1 MKLIQVDSG
10 WLTIPEDIVY
20 YGDRTFFNFAATGGN
35 ATIEMVVTIDGSTLR
50 ASITN
55 ASVIAVDATLTLRRR
70 GLHSPASLTYSVTV
84 TVTRDQDVA
93 VETYNGVMWYYYG
106 KTYTHRTHYA
116 EGVVYLPD
124 GATLDYIAP
133 FNGVAASDEGGSVTL
148 TAGDR
153 AAIPVGD
160 CDTAVTIASGEM
172 RECVDDCGWAAG
184 IRHINIFGEFS
195 DNPGVEVRITNAI
208 PDEEA
213 EHWYWIDAF
222 KAERFYAP
230 EALTINLAGYGSFE
244 VQCYDLDSNPTRT
257 LTIYAD
263 DTHDFIIAFD
273 ANNGYG
279 GVMYDG
285 VRRAMQSVIYDHR
298 DDSSLHYVAGGIVF
312 GVPNE
317 QCPTGFASLWSA
329 LSRDASLDYS
339 GRRCRHDYTPWSQG
353 VAYIVAGNAVII
365 PTADGRWLLFSDG
378 NGNIAGDGYYLIGD
392 PLTLQVAG
400 ALTLTFTTDKGGA
413 RSVVV
418 TSIAY
423 YTQLPACEGR
433 FFGVDDTPH
442 EITSITLAGD
452 DHLINLDNGLLQVAA
467 KATTYADIVAWLA
480 TQVGA
485 TIETTTGDSVTYS
498 DDTQCCV
505 PPATIERGD
514 IWHRETTDVY
524 TIEVRRA
531 CWQGDDKGVWL
542 RYYNADGAERYIP
555 AVVKTTKTEGG
566 TMVVANSWWRAGT
579 WAPSTRV
586 MAEINRATLQM
597 AGVAGVTLSVALLDV
612 PPTLYIEDIFAS
624 PVLEVLPPDLTTA
637 IGAVIVSSDITRD
650 SDTTDYMIDLKV
662 LTQ

>member
-1 MKLIQVDSG
+1 MPD
-10 WLTIPEDIVY
+10 DIVY
-20 YGDRTFFNFAATGGN
+20 YGDKAFFNFTATGGN
-35 ATIEMVVTIDGSTLR
+35 ATMEMVVTIGGRTLR

-55 ASVIAVDATLTLRRR
+55 ASVIAVDATLALRRR
-70 GLHSPASLTYSVTV
+70 GLLRPANLTYSVTV
-84 TVTRDQDVA
+84 TVTRRQDVA

-160 CDTAVTIASGEM
+160 CDTAVTIASSDA

-184 IRHINIFGEFS
+184 IHHIGFFGAFS
-195 DNPGVEVRITNAI
+195 TNPEAEVRFTLVI
-208 PDEEA
+208 PDEDA
-213 EHWYWIDAF
+213 EHWYWIDHF
-222 KAERFYAP
+222 RTERFYAP
-230 EALTINLAGYGSFE
+230 EVLTVNLKGYGSLE
-244 VQCYDLDSNPTRT
+244 VQCYDPDGNPTRT

-263 DTHDFIIAFD
+263 HAHDFIIALS

-298 DDSSLHYVAGGIVF
+298 DAASLHYVAGGVVLS
-312 GVPNE
+312 VPNE
-317 QCPTGFASLWSA
+317 QCPTGFASMWSA

-365 PTADGRWLLFSDG
+365 PTVDGRWLLFSNG
-378 NGNIAGDGYYLIGD
+378 GGNIAGDGYYLIGD

-400 ALTLTFTTDKGGA
+400 SLILNFTTDKGDELSIVA
-413 RSVVV
+413 ASV
-418 TSIAY
+418 AY
-423 YTQLPACEGR
+423 YLQLPACEGR
-433 FFGVDDTPH
+433 FFGVDSTPH

-480 TQVGA
+480 TRVEA
-485 TIETTTGDSVTYS
+485 TMETTTGDSVTYS

-514 IWHRETTDVY
+514 IWHHETTDVY

-555 AVVKTTKTEGG
+555 AVVKATKTEGG
-566 TMVVANSWWRAGT
+566 TMIVANSWWRAGA
-579 WAPSTRV
+579 WVLSKRV
-586 MAEINRATLQM
+586 MAELNRATLQM

-624 PVLEVLPPDLTTA
+624 PVLEILPPDLTTA
-637 IGAVIVSSDITRD
+637 IGAVVVSSDITRD